1 MILISFILFTIYFLM
16 QLMAKYDG
24 DVIIAPIKGLM
35 LGALYNDDIDDEETE
50 HTIQIVLFVI
60 SITFIWITTNGSKSS
75 LTSQRMG

>member
-1 MILISFILFTIYFLM
+1 MIIISFILFTIYFLM

-35 LGALYNDDIDDEETE
+35 LGALYNDDVDDEETE

-60 SITFIWITTNGSKSS
+60 SITFIWITINGSK
-75 LTSQRMG
+75 R

>member
-16 QLMAKYDG
+16 QLIAKYDG

-35 LGALYNDDIDDEETE
+35 AGALYNNDIDDEETE

-60 SITFIWITTNGSKSS
+60 SITFIWITTNGSKK
-75 LTSQRMG
+75 

>member
-16 QLMAKYDG
+16 QLMVKYDG

-35 LGALYNDDIDDEETE
+35 AGALYNNDIDNEETE

-60 SITFIWITTNGSKSS
+60 SITFIWITTNGSKK
-75 LTSQRMG
+75 

>member
-16 QLMAKYDG
+16 QLMVKYDG

-35 LGALYNDDIDDEETE
+35 AGALYNNDIDDEETE

-60 SITFIWITTNGSKSS
+60 SITFIWITTNGSKK
-75 LTSQRMG
+75 